1 MPPSIFPALRY
12 RAAHITYYI
21 SSSIHH
27 PQRTLAGWLAGWLA
41 ARSIDQ
47 KPNWWWPDTRVC
59 TSNDCLD
66 LFSLLFLYLDY
77 IVGMISKRYHERE
90 SESCCCCC
98 FSPIVEWVISIEMER
113 VGGGMSF
120 QHTDRQTDADY
131 IYSPNRKQSDLF
143 ENFMFSLFLYNFVEE
158 DDGFRSY
165 YILNGRNRLGR
176 AAYYARL

>member
-1 MPPSIFPALRY
+1 MAGSALHRSKAKLMMTRYSCLYIKWLSRSFFSPLSIFR
-12 RAAHITYYI
+12 
-21 SSSIHH
+21 
-27 PQRTLAGWLAGWLA
+27 
-41 ARSIDQ
+41 
-47 KPNWWWPDTRVC
+47 
-59 TSNDCLD
+59 
-66 LFSLLFLYLDY
+66 LYSRDD
-77 IVGMISKRYHERE
+77 IKWYHERE

-143 ENFMFSLFLYNFVEE
+143 ENFMFSLFLYNFFEE

-176 AAYYARL
+176 APYYARL